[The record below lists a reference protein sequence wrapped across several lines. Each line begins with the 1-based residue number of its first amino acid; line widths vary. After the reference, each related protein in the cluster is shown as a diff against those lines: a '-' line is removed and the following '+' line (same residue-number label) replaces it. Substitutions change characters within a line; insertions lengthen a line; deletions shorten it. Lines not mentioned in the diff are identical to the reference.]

1 MSGARFRGEV
11 AAIPPEVQASMRGA
25 SWREHERCPAFEA
38 LALVRVSHHGFD
50 GGVHDG
56 ELIIAAAVAEDV
68 VRVFERIFAARFPI
82 ERMVRIDA
90 YGGDDDRSMADN
102 NSSGFCFRTIAG
114 TGTLS
119 LHALGTAIDLN
130 PVQNPFIKGDSVC
143 PPAAR
148 AYLDRTDIRPG
159 MIVRPD
165 PVTDAFDAI
174 GWEWGGDWTRAK
186 DYQHFAIDLRAGLRQ
201 AGLPAGGL
209 QAGAP
214 KK

>member
-1 MSGARFRGEV
+1 MKFHGDV
-11 AAIPPEVQASMRGA
+11 TPIPAQVQSAMRGA
-25 SWREHERCPAFEA
+25 SWCEDPMCPAFSA
-38 LALVRVSHHGFD
+38 LALVRVSHHGMD
-50 GGVHDG
+50 GAVHGG
-56 ELIIAAAVAEDV
+56 ELVIAAAVADDV
-68 VRVFERIFAARFPI
+68 VRAFERIFAARFPI

-102 NSSGFCFRTIAG
+102 NSSGFCFRNIAG

-130 PVQNPFIKGDSVC
+130 PVQNPYISGERIC

-148 AYLDRTDIRPG
+148 AYLDRSDVRPG
-159 MIVRPD
+159 MIIRPD

-186 DYQHFAIDLRAGLRQ
+186 DYQHFAIDLRR
-201 AGLPAGGL
+201 
-209 QAGAP
+209 
-214 KK
+214 

>member
-1 MSGARFRGEV
+1 MRFRADV
-11 AAIPPEVQASMRGA
+11 APIPPEAEDSMRGA
-25 SWREHERCPAFEA
+25 SWHEDARCPPFGA
-38 LALVRVSHHGFD
+38 LALVRVSHHGMD
-50 GGVHDG
+50 GAIHQG
-56 ELIIAAAVAEDV
+56 ELVIAAAVADDV
-68 VRVFERIFAARFPI
+68 VRTFERIFAARFPI

-102 NSSGFCFRTIAG
+102 NSSGFCFRNIAG

-130 PVQNPFIKGDSVC
+130 PVQNPYVNGERVC

-148 AYLDRTDIRPG
+148 AYLDRSHVRPG

-165 PVTDAFDAI
+165 PVTDAFDAV

-186 DYQHFAIDLRAGLRQ
+186 DYQHFAIDLRHE
-201 AGLPAGGL
+201 
-209 QAGAP
+209 GAP
-214 KK
+214 K